1 MPAAAAA
8 PAKTVSSSKKS
19 SPKPKPV
26 IDTSVPLKKIAKPL
40 SSWSETVGSTSK
52 FHQRPV
58 YVPQKDGGVIK
69 RYERILKMSPDRK
82 ALFRSVPRSVIV
94 KLMKQVYDYNHNSR

>member
-1 MPAAAAA
+1 MPAATAAA

-19 SPKPKPV
+19 SKPKPV
-26 IDTSVPLKKIAKPL
+26 IDTSVPLKAIAKPL

-58 YVPQKDGGVIK
+58 YVPQKDGSIVK

-94 KLMKQVYDYNHNSR
+94 KLMKQVIDQL